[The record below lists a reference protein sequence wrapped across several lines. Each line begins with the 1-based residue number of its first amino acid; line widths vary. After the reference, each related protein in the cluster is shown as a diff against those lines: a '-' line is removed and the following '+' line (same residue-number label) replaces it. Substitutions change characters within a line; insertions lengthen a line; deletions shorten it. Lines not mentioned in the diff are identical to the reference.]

1 MEGLLIVLGG
11 SGMLAFF
18 FAIWLN
24 TRKGKKWLANLQ
36 CTFHWKYEGI
46 MDALGFIF
54 TVGIVVVGGI
64 YLWTFTKRGK
74 KWLESL

>member
-1 MEGLLIVLGG
+1 
-11 SGMLAFF
+11 
-18 FAIWLN
+18 
-24 TRKGKKWLANLQ
+24 
-36 CTFHWKYEGI
+36 

-64 YLWTFTKRGK
+64 YLWSFTKRGK